1 MRNHKAVTT
10 KHRICLALTAIV
22 MPIAAAHAQLEEI
35 VVTAQKR
42 QESLQDVPVAVSAFT
57 AETMNTLGI
66 TEASD
71 LVLVTPGLQANT
83 QAGSNRNYFLRG
95 VGTADF
101 HLTAAPAIG
110 QYYDGITLTSGFQA
124 RAALFDMERVE
135 VLKGPQ
141 NTLFGL
147 NTTGGAVNYITRK
160 PEIGAGTNGFAR
172 IKVGDD
178 SFVNAEAA
186 VGFDVSENVAARL
199 AVIHNA
205 YDGFESVTDGRDYAN
220 DDMQS
225 FRAALAWAPSDSSSL
240 LFNFHYMQNDNNG
253 SARRALGT
261 RDPSSAPAG
270 LTPRCPEFVNE
281 VLDYESN
288 TDCVGRGGAG
298 TGLPPSDPS
307 TGDWDLVSTG
317 YGEEDL
323 ETMGFYIKYDYD
335 FAGATLNLIAAHDNL
350 EFQVAQDTDGMPT
363 VGAHLAQEDDRD
375 TNQFEARLV
384 SSADEAFRWIAG
396 VYYLDEQANSYTGL
410 FTPGQGV
417 QGLTLPNVQ
426 LDHSKENLGIYGQ
439 VEFDVSDTVT
449 LTAGL
454 RWSDEELKGD
464 YLPSRPSV
472 VGTQWGITD
481 PAYSA
486 DIDALVRAQADPMD
500 PNQDSNGY
508 DVRRQVQNS
517 LTNEDVGFTLKAD
530 WRVTDESM
538 LYAGYSRGFKGGALD
553 IRAIYALSNPDNID
567 DGLEPVDPESLD
579 AFEVGYK
586 ATFLDNRLSLDLSAF
601 FYVYENLARFSAAAG
616 VPVLDNAPESEI
628 TGLDGNLKYANDSGF
643 YLDLGVSFLDSEVT
657 DAEGSGFIEGVEL
670 GNTPGFSVSAIAA
683 QDFEF
688 ASGNML
694 TIAAN
699 VNHVD
704 DFVHATR
711 ITGQSNVEPLLTSPA
726 YTLLN
731 LNATYRFGGDQQY
744 ALSVFGNNLTDEHY
758 CNQRTTQGGNTLL
771 NDSLPGGTLSGVTGC
786 DTTRETRLNYG
797 VGFTVD
803 F

>member
-1 MRNHKAVTT
+1 MRNYKALSKSYKVSLV
-10 KHRICLALTAIV
+10 LAALILPTL
-22 MPIAAAHAQLEEI
+22 AAHAQLEEI

-42 QESLQDVPVAVSAFT
+42 QESLQDVPVAVTAFT
-57 AETMNTLGI
+57 AETMKTLGV

-71 LVLVTPGLQANT
+71 LVLFTPGLQANT

-160 PEIGAGTNGFAR
+160 PEVGAETNGYGAL
-172 IKVGDD
+172 KVGDD
-178 SFVNAEAA
+178 SLVNLEAA
-186 VGFDVSENVAARL
+186 VGFDISDNVAARF
-199 AVIHNA
+199 AITHNA

-220 DDMQS
+220 DDMQA
-225 FRAALAWAPSDSSSL
+225 FRAALVWEPSDRSSL

-281 VLDYESN
+281 VLDYESD

-323 ETMGFYIKYDYD
+323 ETMGFYIKYDHD
-335 FAGATLNLIAAHDNL
+335 FAGVTLNLIAAHDNL
-350 EFQVAQDTDGMPT
+350 DFQVAQDTDGMPT

-384 SSADEAFRWIAG
+384 STGDEAFRWIAG
-396 VYYLDEQANSYTGL
+396 VYYLDEEAESYTGL

-417 QGLTLPNVQ
+417 RGLTIPNVQ
-426 LDHSKENLGIYGQ
+426 LDHSKENLGAYGQ
-439 VEFDVSDTVT
+439 VEYDFGDHVT

-454 RWSDEELKGD
+454 RWSDEELIGD
-464 YLPSRPSV
+464 YLPSRPNV
-472 VGTQWGITD
+472 VGTQFGITA
-481 PAYSA
+481 PAYA
-486 DIDALVRAQADPMD
+486 AEIDALVRAQANPMD
-500 PNQDSNGY
+500 PNQDANGY
-508 DVRRQVQNS
+508 DVRRQIQNS
-517 LTNEDVGFTLKAD
+517 LSNEDVGFTLKAD

-538 LYAGYSRGFKGGALD
+538 LYAAYSRGFKGGALD
-553 IRAIYALSNPDNID
+553 IRAIYALTNPNNID

-579 AFEVGYK
+579 AYEMGYK
-586 ATFLDNRLSLDLSAF
+586 ASFLDNRLSLDLSAF
-601 FYVYENLARFSAAAG
+601 FYVYENLARFSSAAG

-628 TGLDGNLKYANDSGF
+628 SGLDGNLKYAGESGF
-643 YLDLGVSFLDSEVT
+643 YLDLGVSLLDSEVT
-657 DAEGSGFIEGVEL
+657 DAVDSGFIEGIEL
-670 GNTPGFSVSAIAA
+670 GNTPGLSISAIAA
-683 QDFEF
+683 QDFQF
-688 ASGNML
+688 ASGNVL
-694 TIAAN
+694 TIAVN
-699 VNHVD
+699 VNYVD

-711 ITGQSNVEPLLTSPA
+711 IGGQSAVELLVTSPD
-726 YTLLN
+726 YTILN

-744 ALSVFGNNLTDEHY
+744 AFSIFGNNLTDEHY
-758 CNQRTTQGGNTLL
+758 CNQRTTQGGNALL
-771 NDSLPGGTLSGVTGC
+771 NDALPPGTLSGVTGC
-786 DTTRETRLNYG
+786 DATRETARNYG
-797 VGFTVD
+797 ASFTID